1 MALLVNGLACQEMLM
16 SIAANEVQFPRVSEV
31 LDSLADDQAK
41 LTLFVP
47 VRGVSVPIGA
57 DPVEHFE
64 RVLGAST
71 VRGVH
76 TIASLSKGEHT
87 LNPLLEGKVTVSKG
101 LVNGQKML
109 SEKKCANGTLIIVEA
124 PLHQPKQK
132 VGSQADARSP
142 RIEDIIAVQ
151 SVNCAHCGKANPT
164 LLKDGALF
172 CSEDHSQRDATVID
186 EEAKHYSL
194 LDPKTGSKVVAISG
208 LFRRR
213 RWGPYRRYGYPY
225 YGGYPYYPYG
235 YYNPIYDATAATVY
249 AADALL
255 GEQAPTS
262 VECHDK
268 GHKRSSS
275 SSGEEEYVYSK
286 LGLDEDEA
294 ASVGISL
301 RRRRKKSALEL
312 DAERRRREARALRRA
327 ARSEKR
333 QSRQQT
339 RGLRQ
344 QKRQAEAQRALDRER
359 AAAAA
364 ESASSSEDEAG
375 IVPSSTAPPP
385 PPPPPP
391 VSSLRELLITKN
403 LNPRELN
410 SKTVSSTLEF
420 ENPDDKIFYQ
430 LSLEILQK

>member
-1 MALLVNGLACQEMLM
+1 MTLLVNGLACQEMLM

-31 LDSLADDQAK
+31 LDTLADDQSK

-76 TIASLSKGEHT
+76 TIASLSKGEHK
-87 LNPLLEGKVTVSKG
+87 LSPLLEAKVTVSNG
-101 LVNGQKML
+101 LVNGQKMI
-109 SEKKCANGTLIIVEA
+109 SEQKFDNGTLIVVEG

-132 VGSQADARSP
+132 IGTQADGRSP
-142 RIEDIIAVQ
+142 QIEDIIAVQ
-151 SVNCAHCGKANPT
+151 SINCAHCGKANPT
-164 LLKDGALF
+164 ILKEGALF
-172 CSEDHSQRDATVID
+172 CSEDHSQKDATVVD
-186 EEAKHYSL
+186 QEAKHYSL
-194 LDPKTGSKVVAISG
+194 LDPKTGSKVIAVSG

-213 RWGPYRRYGYPY
+213 RWPYRRYGYPY
-225 YGGYPYYPYG
+225 GGYPYGYYPYG

-255 GEQAPTS
+255 GEQAPS
-262 VECHDK
+262 VGDHLK
-268 GHKRSSS
+268 GHKHGSSS
-275 SSGEEEYVYSK
+275 SSEEEEYVYSK
-286 LGLDEDEA
+286 LGLDADEA

-301 RRRRKKSALEL
+301 RRRRRKSAAEL
-312 DAERRRREARALRRA
+312 DAERRRREARAQGRA
-327 ARSEKR
+327 ARAERRRSRSE
-333 QSRQQT
+333 T
-339 RGLRQ
+339 RGLKQ
-344 QKRQAEAQRALDRER
+344 QKRQTEAQRALDRAK

-364 ESASSSEDEAG
+364 GSMSSSEEEGMPA
-375 IVPSSTAPPP
+375 SSATVPP

-391 VSSLRELLITKN
+391 VTSLRELLITKN

-410 SKTVSSTLEF
+410 SKTVSSTLQF